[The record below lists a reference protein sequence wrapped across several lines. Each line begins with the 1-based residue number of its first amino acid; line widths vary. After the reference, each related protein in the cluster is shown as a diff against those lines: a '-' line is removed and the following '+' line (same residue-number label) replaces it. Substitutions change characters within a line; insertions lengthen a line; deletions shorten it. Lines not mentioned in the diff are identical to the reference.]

1 MSAIRSHSAGQLNRG
16 HLLRRGMRLEYFTI
30 GYNALEGLVA
40 VGAGISAGSV
50 ALVGF
55 GLDSVIEIAAGSALL
70 WRLKHEREAGPE
82 LSEEE
87 HSTLERRALY
97 IVGIT
102 FFALAAYILAEV
114 GYKLFSG
121 NEAEESTVGI
131 IVAVASLVIMP
142 ALALLKRRTALALG
156 SRALAADAVETWM
169 CSYLS
174 LMLLAG
180 LVMNAAFGW
189 GWADSIAALAMLPL
203 IIKEGREA
211 LEEAREQ

>member
-1 MSAIRSHSAGQLNRG
+1 MSAIQSHSAGRLRRG
-16 HLLRRGMRLEYFTI
+16 YLLRRGMWLEYFTI
-30 GYNALEGLVA
+30 GYNTLEGLVA
-40 VGAGISAGSV
+40 VGAGIAAGSI

-211 LEEAREQ
+211 LGEAREQ

>member
-1 MSAIRSHSAGQLNRG
+1 MSAIQSHSAGQFNRG
-16 HLLRRGMRLEYFTI
+16 RLLRRGMRLEYFTI
-30 GYNALEGLVA
+30 GYNTLEGIVS
-40 VGAGISAGSV
+40 VGAGIFAGSV

-70 WRLKHEREAGPE
+70 WRLKHEREAGPAI
-82 LSEEE
+82 SDEE

-102 FFALAAYILAEV
+102 FFALAAYILAEA
-114 GYKLFSG
+114 GYKLISG
-121 NEAEESTVGI
+121 NDAEESTVGI

-142 ALALLKRRTALALG
+142 VLAVLKKRTALALG
-156 SRALAADAVETWM
+156 SRALAADAVETWI

-174 LMLLAG
+174 LVLLAG
-180 LVMNAAFGW
+180 LVLNAAFGW

-203 IIKEGREA
+203 IIKEGYEA
-211 LEEAREQ
+211 LGEAREQ

>member
-30 GYNALEGLVA
+30 GYNTLEGIVA
-40 VGAGISAGSV
+40 VGAGIAAGSI

-70 WRLKHEREAGPE
+70 WRLKHESKAGSE

-102 FFALAAYILAEV
+102 FFALAVYILAEA

-121 NEAEESTVGI
+121 KEAEESTVGI
-131 IVAVASLVIMP
+131 IVAAASLIIMP
-142 ALALLKRRTALALG
+142 ALALLKKRTALALG

-174 LMLLAG
+174 LVLLTG